1 MIDYMRK
8 RFVRAIVIVLGSMWL
23 GIGMLMAGITA
34 DSIELASSGVLIM
47 LAGAV
52 ISYMHLT
59 YRDDDN
65 KHW

>member
-23 GIGMLMAGITA
+23 GMGMLMAGITA

-47 LAGAV
+47 LVGAV

>member
-8 RFVRAIVIVLGSMWL
+8 RFVRAIVIVLGSMWF

-47 LAGAV
+47 LVGAV

>member
-1 MIDYMRK
+1 
-8 RFVRAIVIVLGSMWL
+8 
-23 GIGMLMAGITA
+23 MAGITA